1 MTEPRTATTIYFAH
15 GKESGPWGTKI
26 SALAEL
32 ARARGLRVESPD
44 YRFTMDPDERVRHLL
59 QHADTAGDSLLLAG
73 SSMGGYVSAVAS
85 ATLKPRGLFLMAP
98 AVDIPGYTADTTPG
112 SGCIHVIHGWQ
123 DTLIPPERVTG
134 WALRHR
140 ASLHL
145 IDADHTLNSRLER
158 VERLF
163 SLFLDEALATG

>member
-1 MTEPRTATTIYFAH
+1 MTEQLRTPTIYFAH

-44 YRFTMDPDERVRHLL
+44 YSFTMDPDERVRHLL
-59 QHADTAGDSLLLAG
+59 RTPDLGGNPLLLAG

-85 ATLKPRGLFLMAP
+85 RQLSPRGLFLMAP
-98 AVDIPGYTADTTPG
+98 AVDIPGYAQDTSPG
-112 SGCIHVIHGWQ
+112 AHCVHVVHGWR
-123 DTLIPPERVTG
+123 DELIPPERVCG
-134 WALRHR
+134 WAQRHK

-145 IDADHTLNSRLER
+145 IDADHALNARLETMKQ
-158 VERLF
+158 LF
-163 SLFLDEALATG
+163 SLFLDEALVHD